1 MAARRRGRWRRA
13 RSRAG
18 GCGASAWPL
27 HKPSRF
33 SDWDRL
39 VRGALLWLGETDPI
53 WTQESVA
60 AADSVRGDLGAV
72 IEAIR
77 KHPQLGDD
85 EPFSAKQ
92 AASCAIAPGD
102 LQTALTAALPNGKV
116 TTKAVSSSLNRKR
129 TDYRGLVHRSVHRL
143 DGGSAAFPGAESAQC
158 RRGWLRASADAVLV
172 RRTVFQRKNH
182 FLQKY

>member
-1 MAARRRGRWRRA
+1 M
-13 RSRAG
+13 
-18 GCGASAWPL
+18 
-27 HKPSRF
+27 
-33 SDWDRL
+33 
-39 VRGALLWLGETDPI
+39 LWLGETDPI

-92 AASCAIAPGD
+92 PASCAIAPGD

-116 TTKAVSSSLNRKR
+116 TTKAVSSFLNRNR
-129 TDYRGLVHRSVHRL
+129 GRIIEGWCIEAFTDSMAEALRFRVRKARNVEEAGSVQ
-143 DGGSAAFPGAESAQC
+143 AQMP
-158 RRGWLRASADAVLV
+158 
-172 RRTVFQRKNH
+172 F
-182 FLQKY
+182 